1 MTTKKVIDISQFNNV
16 TNWEK
21 VKATGY
27 PVIIRIGYRGSKTG
41 VITYDPK
48 YKEYRAA
55 CEKYGIEHS
64 FYFFPCSITNA
75 EAHEEAQFVINEVKD
90 CKLNMP
96 IFWDSEV
103 VQRDKSG
110 RSDKLSKEKRTKML
124 KILCEDLLAAGIPCG
139 VYASR
144 SWLYNNL
151 DMSQIPVAAEYNTWV
166 AEYGVAQ
173 NKYNGNQVLWQYTS
187 DGTVNGIAGRVD
199 LSYIINVFNMNAA
212 ENKPPE

>member
-1 MTTKKVIDISQFNNV
+1 M
-16 TNWEK
+16 
-21 VKATGY
+21 
-27 PVIIRIGYRGSKTG
+27 PV
-41 VITYDPK
+41 
-48 YKEYRAA
+48 
-55 CEKYGIEHS
+55 
-64 FYFFPCSITNA
+64 
-75 EAHEEAQFVINEVKD
+75 
-90 CKLNMP
+90 
-96 IFWDSEV
+96 FWDSEV

-199 LSYIINVFNMNAA
+199 LSYIINIFDMNAA
-212 ENKPPE
+212 ESKPSE